1 MNSQPT
7 GTLSKVEGSNLY
19 AQVYQP
25 KNNLK
30 TLSQRTSM
38 YLQGWSNRKNTEIKA
53 KLLFSSSSTIAQ
65 LKKLL
70 KNMNTIKS
78 KIYSSSGCHAL
89 TPPGVTSVIPLLFLD
104 ITCQSVVQVCKA
116 QGYHGY
122 LKNLEACKVVT
133 ALPIPETSNAPKIF
147 LNFLKKIL

>member
-53 KLLFSSSSTIAQ
+53 KLLFSSSTIAQ

-78 KIYSSSGCHAL
+78 KIYSS
-89 TPPGVTSVIPLLFLD
+89 
-104 ITCQSVVQVCKA
+104 
-116 QGYHGY
+116 
-122 LKNLEACKVVT
+122 
-133 ALPIPETSNAPKIF
+133 
-147 LNFLKKIL
+147 